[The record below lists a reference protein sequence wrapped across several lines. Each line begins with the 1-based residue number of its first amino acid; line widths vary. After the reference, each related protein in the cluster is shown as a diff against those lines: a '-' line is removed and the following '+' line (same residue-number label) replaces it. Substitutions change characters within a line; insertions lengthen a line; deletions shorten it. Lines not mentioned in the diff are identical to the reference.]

1 MSLEQHLEKMLGGNV
16 LASTHLK
23 QPVLVSARGGD
34 FEMSLGQDIAIGY
47 SAHSTRSVSLFFTES
62 FTFRIF
68 EPRAIVVYK

>member
-1 MSLEQHLEKMLGGNV
+1 MSLEQHLEKMLGENV

-68 EPRAIVVYK
+68 EPRAIVVYR